1 MRMAFAALVLVIY
14 QGLFID
20 VIARSLYATGSKSI
34 GIATRQPLQS
44 LPTCISIHHFL
55 HPALP
60 FYTLPSARA
69 PRNTASLYC
78 PSSDCNPYAPDCN
91 LPPSQAKAQPH
102 LPVPQASSFSSSS
115 QHHLPPYTHL
125 STRAPQ
131 NTANPHCQAATAI
144 STHQIV
150 TYPHFRR
157 KHSPKCQF
165 HKQVHTHVGHYEGP
179 GPRVPEK
186 KLHSLF
192 LQFPSTRFTALYS
205 LSKPDEPWEG
215 RNASLVCNNM
225 PYLPFL

>member
-1 MRMAFAALVLVIY
+1 MCTRRMAFATLVLVIY

-20 VIARSLYATGSKSI
+20 VITRSLYATGLKSI
-34 GIATRQPLQS
+34 GIATQPLQS

-131 NTANPHCQAATAI
+131 TLPTSTVQAATAI
-144 STHQIV
+144 STHQIA
-150 TYPHFRR
+150 TYLI
-157 KHSPKCQF
+157 S
-165 HKQVHTHVGHYEGP
+165 GE
-179 GPRVPEK
+179 
-186 KLHSLF
+186 
-192 LQFPSTRFTALYS
+192 
-205 LSKPDEPWEG
+205 SKAP
-215 RNASLVCNNM
+215 NAS
-225 PYLPFL
+225 PTSKSIRRRPRA